1 MWLFRLRQEAI
12 RSLKIKL
19 FTFEISEEMIPEQIE
34 NSEMDDLI
42 RNVLASDENLIIPSG
57 LSEKIIKKLGK
68 RALLRELVLELF
80 LKIGL
85 VIGSLAILA
94 GVFFLINKTSVL
106 SNVYNQII
114 NNWQIIVPL
123 LLLVFF
129 SLLIDQVGLRFYN
142 VFSRESGMET

>member
-1 MWLFRLRQEAI
+1 LFRLRQEAI

>member
-1 MWLFRLRQEAI
+1 
-12 RSLKIKL
+12 
-19 FTFEISEEMIPEQIE
+19 MIPEQIE
-34 NSEMDDLI
+34 DNELDDII

-57 LSEKIIKKLGK
+57 LSEKTIKKLGK

-85 VIGSLAILA
+85 VMGSLAILT
-94 GVFFLINKTSVL
+94 GVFFLINKTNVL
-106 SNVYNQII
+106 TNVYNQII
-114 NNWQIIVPL
+114 NNWQIILPL

-142 VFSRESGMET
+142 IFNRESGMET

>member
-1 MWLFRLRQEAI
+1 
-12 RSLKIKL
+12 
-19 FTFEISEEMIPEQIE
+19 MIPEQIE
-34 NSEMDDLI
+34 DNELDDII

-57 LSEKIIKKLGK
+57 LSEKTIKKLGK

-85 VIGSLAILA
+85 VMGSLAILT
-94 GVFFLINKTSVL
+94 GVFFLINKTSML
-106 SNVYNQII
+106 TNVYNQII
-114 NNWQIIVPL
+114 NNWQIILPL

-142 VFSRESGMET
+142 IFNRESGMET

>member
-1 MWLFRLRQEAI
+1 VWLFRLRQEAI

>member
-85 VIGSLAILA
+85 VIGLSLIH
-94 GVFFLINKTSVL
+94 I
-106 SNVYNQII
+106 
-114 NNWQIIVPL
+114 
-123 LLLVFF
+123 
-129 SLLIDQVGLRFYN
+129 
-142 VFSRESGMET
+142 